1 MSDKDRIMSLIK
13 EAEIYRKQGLFD
25 ESKEKFEEVLDF
37 IQHNEIYSKNNK
49 LIDALKTKL
58 RAVEKTLEEV
68 EQDKGSPELSPE
80 VQELIAR
87 LFSFSESED
96 TAAMEGAIALAKFG
110 QYEKALEAFHGLIH
124 KGIMPLVAAKNVL
137 MCHMTL
143 STPDAAI
150 AQFKQWMSEDE
161 FSAKELA
168 YLRTSLE
175 DALKKQGTHVEL
187 PQVVETPA
195 EQGEPE
201 AQEEEIIDI
210 SSFTVKLVDG
220 PRKGQMAQ
228 FEVTFQSGN
237 KISTIVPSKEKDLA
251 NAFKPGLKLSAM
263 ECTSPIAVF
272 NARGIVSGMNR
283 ITSGPRQGDYSLDI
297 TIKSV

>member
-1 MSDKDRIMSLIK
+1 MSDKEHIMSLIK
-13 EAEIYRKQGLFD
+13 EAEIYRKQGLYD
-25 ESKEKFEEVLDF
+25 ESKEKFEGVLDF
-37 IQHNEIYSKNNK
+37 IQHHETYSKNNK
-49 LIDALKTKL
+49 LIDALKIKL

-68 EQDKGSPELSPE
+68 EQDKGSLELSQE
-80 VQELIAR
+80 VQELITR

-110 QYEKALEAFHGLIH
+110 QYEKALEAFQDLIQ

-161 FSAKELA
+161 FSGKELA
-168 YLRTSLE
+168 YLRTSLA
-175 DALKKQGTHVEL
+175 DALKKQGTNVEL
-187 PQVVETPA
+187 PQIVETPDEQEEAGA
-195 EQGEPE
+195 E
-201 AQEEEIIDI
+201 EEEIIDI

-237 KISTIVPSKEKDLA
+237 KISTIVPSKEKGLA
-251 NAFKPGLKLSAM
+251 DAFKPGLRLSAM

-272 NARGIVSGMNR
+272 NAKGIVSGMNR